1 MQALD
6 KERRE
11 VAASTNN
18 GRGSD
23 SLLEHR
29 VQNKL
34 FFVSLETG
42 KVVKQKSEGE
52 KISKL
57 KA

>member
-18 GRGSD
+18 GRSSD

-42 KVVKQKSEGE
+42 KVVKQKSGGE
-52 KISKL
+52 KKL
-57 KA
+57 S